1 MAGMLVVLPAVQFFQ
16 HLHNKSSTRE
26 AQRENV
32 SLMQERE
39 LQSVQ
44 NFHQA
49 LNVAISRALAR
60 GDMQIYEE
68 MIHLQRKVPG
78 FAEFSLYSKS
88 GIITYSSEKKLL
100 NKAIDP
106 AMLQRMMGQTNLVMF
121 AKTNQIEIFD
131 PLIATAQCL
140 ECHDDFKNESFCGIS
155 YFRMSN
161 NVAMQAE
168 RQINEV
174 AAKAVRQEVGDSMIA
189 FVAQVV
195 FLGLLILL
203 VARSITKTVW
213 SVVKNIKERTDD
225 LEKTAE
231 NLVSASQSMAE
242 GASKQAASVE
252 ETSSALEEVSSMS
265 KRTANNAHDA
275 KGLASQAHAAA
286 SSGIEQMDRM
296 GRAMGDIKAST
307 GDIQKI
313 IKTIDEI
320 AFQTNILALN
330 AAVEAARFGQ
340 AGAGFAVV
348 AGEVRSLA
356 QRSAVS
362 ARETSSQIEA
372 AIAKTVM
379 GVQISREVS
388 VNLREIVE
396 KVEKVDQLIA
406 ETAVGSNEQS
416 QGIAQVNTA
425 VLEIDKVTQAN
436 AASAEES
443 ASAAAELNGQA
454 NALKVALK
462 DLMSLVE
469 QEIH

>member
-1 MAGMLVVLPAVQFFQ
+1 
-16 HLHNKSSTRE
+16 
-26 AQRENV
+26 
-32 SLMQERE
+32 
-39 LQSVQ
+39 
-44 NFHQA
+44 
-49 LNVAISRALAR
+49 
-60 GDMQIYEE
+60 
-68 MIHLQRKVPG
+68 
-78 FAEFSLYSKS
+78 
-88 GIITYSSEKKLL
+88 
-100 NKAIDP
+100 
-106 AMLQRMMGQTNLVMF
+106 
-121 AKTNQIEIFD
+121 
-131 PLIATAQCL
+131 
-140 ECHDDFKNESFCGIS
+140 
-155 YFRMSN
+155 
-161 NVAMQAE
+161 
-168 RQINEV
+168 
-174 AAKAVRQEVGDSMIA
+174 
-189 FVAQVV
+189 
-195 FLGLLILL
+195 
-203 VARSITKTVW
+203 
-213 SVVKNIKERTDD
+213 
-225 LEKTAE
+225 
-231 NLVSASQSMAE
+231 
-242 GASKQAASVE
+242 
-252 ETSSALEEVSSMS
+252 MS

-372 AIAKTVM
+372 AIAKTTM

-388 VNLREIVE
+388 ENLREIVE

-425 VLEIDKVTQAN
+425 VSEIDKVTQAN

-469 QEIH
+469 QES